1 MPGPVMPEIA
11 TPEIATPESP
21 VLVTGGNGYVG
32 GRLVATLLDRG
43 HRVRATVRDAARAD
57 AVGHLVRAAGVDPGD
72 RLETVVTSLDDDA
85 GWAEALA
92 GVSVVHH
99 VASPFLSVPPER
111 ADEVIA
117 PAVEGTLRVLRHARD
132 AGVTHVVLTSS
143 FAAVGYGPPTGRPY
157 DERDWT
163 DPGHPNDPYIRS
175 KVLAERAAWDFVA
188 EQVRGPQTPLG
199 LTVLNPTGIFGPVLG
214 GRLSTS
220 VGAVGAMLTGGLP
233 ALPRMRFGVVDVR
246 DVAEAHVRAMST
258 PAAVGER
265 ILLTS
270 GDVVTWGWVIELL
283 RRELGVEIATV
294 EQDAVGGLPPLEISN
309 AKARRLLGMSFVP
322 AGTTLLDTARSLAPT
337 ASDGVR

>member
-1 MPGPVMPEIA
+1 MPGSVMPETA
-11 TPEIATPESP
+11 PSENP

-32 GRLVATLLDRG
+32 GHLVSTLLQRG
-43 HRVRATVRDAARAD
+43 YRVRATVRDAARAD

-72 RLETVVTSLDDDA
+72 RLETVATSLDVDA

-117 PAVEGTLRVLRHARD
+117 PAVDGTLRVLRHARD
-132 AGVTHVVLTSS
+132 AGVRHTVLTSS
-143 FAAVGYGPPTGRPY
+143 FAAVGYGPPTGRPEGQPY

-188 EQVRGPQTPLG
+188 GQGTGPRPPLG

-220 VGAVGAMLTGGLP
+220 VGAVGAMLTGDLA

-246 DVAEAHVRAMST
+246 DVAEAHVRAMTT
-258 PAAVGER
+258 PAADGER

-270 GDVVTWGWVIELL
+270 GDVVTWGWVIDLL
-283 RRELGVEIATV
+283 RRELGTEIATV
-294 EQDAVGGLPPLEISN
+294 EEPAVADPPTLEISN

-322 AGTTLLDTARSLAPT
+322 AERTLLDTARSLAPT
-337 ASDGVR
+337 TSHGVR

>member
-1 MPGPVMPEIA
+1 MPGSVMPETA
-11 TPEIATPESP
+11 PSENP

-43 HRVRATVRDAARAD
+43 YRVRATVRDAARAD
-57 AVGHLVRAAGVDPGD
+57 AVGHLVRAADVDPTG

-117 PAVEGTLRVLRHARD
+117 PAVDGTLRVLRHARD
-132 AGVTHVVLTSS
+132 AGVRHTVLTSS
-143 FAAVGYGPPTGRPY
+143 FAAVGYGPATARPAGRPY

-163 DPGHPNDPYIRS
+163 DLDHPNDPYIRS
-175 KVLAERAAWDFVA
+175 KVLAERAAWDFVS
-188 EQVRGPQTPLG
+188 EEGGGLG

-220 VGAVGAMLTGGLP
+220 VGAVGAMLTGDLP
-233 ALPRMRFGVVDVR
+233 TLPRMRFGVVDVR
-246 DVAEAHVRAMST
+246 DVAEAHVRAMTT

-270 GDVVTWGWVIELL
+270 GDVVTWGRVIELL
-283 RRELGVEIATV
+283 RRELGAEIATV
-294 EQDAVGGLPPLEISN
+294 EQPAVGDLPPLSISN
-309 AKARRLLGMSFVP
+309 DKARRLLGMSFVP
-322 AGTTLLDTARSLAPT
+322 AETTLLDTARSLAPT
-337 ASDGVR
+337 ASNGVR

>member
-1 MPGPVMPEIA
+1 MTGPVLPETA
-11 TPEIATPESP
+11 PSEKP
-21 VLVTGGNGYVG
+21 VLVTGGTGYVG
-32 GRLVATLLDRG
+32 GHLVATLLERG
-43 HRVRATVRDAARAD
+43 YRVRATVRDAGRAD

-72 RLETVVTSLDDDA
+72 RLETVVTSLDVDA

-111 ADEVIA
+111 ADEVIV

-132 AGVTHVVLTSS
+132 AGAAQVVLTSS
-143 FAAVGYGPPTGRPY
+143 FAAVGYGPPTARPDERPY

-163 DPGHPNDPYIRS
+163 DLDHPDDPYIRS

-188 EQVRGPQTPLG
+188 EQDTGPRTPLG

-220 VGAVGAMLTGGLP
+220 VGAVGAMLTGDLA

-246 DVAEAHVRAMST
+246 DVAEAHVRAMTT

-294 EQDAVGGLPPLEISN
+294 EQPAAGGLPPLAISN
-309 AKARRLLGMSFVP
+309 DKARRLLGMSFVP
-322 AGTTLLDTARSLAPT
+322 ARTTLLDTARGLAPEL
-337 ASDGVR
+337 